1 MSARTAAVACNHPA
15 SVIDLKGGKSNCQIA
30 RHNGFFR
37 SQIMLLRFFQ
47 VHIQN
52 PHSQGSDLK
61 NCKLSAAAETD
72 LILQTGPGTP
82 RAGLGG
88 IFLFHISGYALNRRV
103 GQVPPWK
110 RAEDKMDVT
119 LPLTKS
125 CSGCGRVEA
134 ARPGQDRP
142 AAACHRRAGGAQPLG
157 EAELLWDPAPGD
169 IWVPAGPCCCREG
182 NASPSV

>member
-1 MSARTAAVACNHPA
+1 MSARTAAVACNQPW
-15 SVIDLKGGKSNCQIA
+15 SVIDLMGGKSNCQIA

-72 LILQTGPGTP
+72 LILQTEPGTP
-82 RAGLGG
+82 QAGLGG
-88 IFLFHISGYALNRRV
+88 IFLFHVSGYALLNRSV

-119 LPLTKS
+119 LPLAKP
-125 CSGCGRVEA
+125 CKGWAEA
-134 ARPGQDRP
+134 ARPGEDRL
-142 AAACHRRAGGAQPLG
+142 AAPWCLAIGVPGAH
-157 EAELLWDPAPGD
+157 
-169 IWVPAGPCCCREG
+169 
-182 NASPSV
+182 SPSERLGSRSWRHLGPHWAVLLPGGERFSFC